1 MHLYKRICA
10 AFLAIIMMVLLGAC
24 NIAEVLYPNYDF
36 TKLERVFNGER
47 SHDRVAGLGFESME
61 YSRPNLDELEK
72 LAENVSSLLDD
83 GASRKEVIAA
93 LDEFFDAYS
102 QFNTMYT
109 LAMIRSDIDIDDD
122 NYAQEYAYCSESASQ
137 VDKLYDDV
145 MLACS
150 GSSLCDYLDAYYFG
164 GGLEENYSA
173 GDDGYTPDAE
183 LVRLRTQEAQLLI
196 EYSKIDNA
204 LGAAESYEE
213 IAGYN
218 EDAANIYI
226 KLIKLRHRIAEK
238 LGYDSYREYCYESFG
253 RGYAPAEIEE
263 FKKAV
268 EQYIV
273 PIYIKLSQRGDLD
286 SMYYDFNELSAADC
300 LDILSGAAE
309 NMGGDIAQAMELLKS
324 EGLYCIGSSGEMRV
338 RSYVTY
344 ISVYEVPFLFSHTN
358 GYGDDVLTVGHEF
371 GHFVDG
377 YLNYG
382 LNSDNDSS
390 EMFSQ
395 GMEYLLP
402 EYLDDESFA
411 ESLRRFKML
420 DTVNTLVDQ
429 ASFNAFEDA
438 VYALPED
445 ELTVDNINSI
455 YARIAGE
462 YGYASEYPA
471 EYLPYMWI
479 SISHLFEM
487 PFYVISYCV
496 SACAAFQLYN
506 MELNESGSGLSAYL
520 ELMDASAENDFITI
534 LDNAGIPSP
543 LSSETV
549 KSIALTLKHL
559 L

>member
-10 AFLAIIMMVLLGAC
+10 AFLAIIMTVLLGAC

-344 ISVYEVPFLFSHTN
+344 ISGYEVPFLFSHTN

-411 ESLRRFKML
+411 ESLRRSRCS
-420 DTVNTLVDQ
+420 T
-429 ASFNAFEDA
+429 
-438 VYALPED
+438 P
-445 ELTVDNINSI
+445 
-455 YARIAGE
+455 
-462 YGYASEYPA
+462 
-471 EYLPYMWI
+471 
-479 SISHLFEM
+479 
-487 PFYVISYCV
+487 
-496 SACAAFQLYN
+496 
-506 MELNESGSGLSAYL
+506 
-520 ELMDASAENDFITI
+520 
-534 LDNAGIPSP
+534 
-543 LSSETV
+543 
-549 KSIALTLKHL
+549 
-559 L
+559 

>member
-1 MHLYKRICA
+1 MHLYKRLTA
-10 AFLAIIMMVLLGAC
+10 AFLAIVMTVSLGAC
-24 NIAEVLYPNYDF
+24 NIAEVLYPSYDF
-36 TKLERVFNGER
+36 TKLEKIFDGER
-47 SHDRVAGLGFESME
+47 SHSRVSGLGFESME
-61 YSRPNLDELEK
+61 YSRPDIDQMEE
-72 LAENVSSLLDD
+72 LAENASSLLDN
-83 GASRKEVIAA
+83 GAARKDVIAA

-102 QFNTMYT
+102 QFGTMYT
-109 LAMIRSDIDIDDD
+109 LSMIRSDINIQDDY
-122 NYAQEYAYCSESASQ
+122 YAQEYAYCSGIASQ

-145 MLACS
+145 MLDCS
-150 GSSLCDYLDAYYFG
+150 GSSLCDYLDTYYFG
-164 GGLEENYSA
+164 GSLEENYSA

-183 LVRLRTQEAQLLI
+183 LVRLRSQEAQLLI
-196 EYSKIDNA
+196 EYGKVDNA

-213 IAGYN
+213 FAEHNGTAAG
-218 EDAANIYI
+218 IYI

-238 LGYDSYREYCYESFG
+238 SGYDSYREYCYASFG
-253 RGYAPAEIEE
+253 RGYAPEDTED
-263 FKKAV
+263 FKSTV
-268 EQYIV
+268 RQYIV

-286 SMYYDFNELSAADC
+286 SMYYGLDELSASDC
-300 LDILSGAAE
+300 LDILAGAAA

-324 EGLYCIGSSGEMRV
+324 EGLYCIGSGSEMRS

-344 ISVYEVPFLFSHTN
+344 ISGYDVPFLFSHTE
-358 GYGDDVLTVGHEF
+358 GYGDDILTVGHEF

-382 LNSDNDSS
+382 LNGDNDSS

-402 EYLDDESFA
+402 EYLDDETLA
-411 ESLRRFKML
+411 EDLRRFKML
-420 DTVNTLVDQ
+420 DTVSTLVTQ
-429 ASFNAFEDA
+429 ASFNEFEDI
-438 VYALPED
+438 VYGLSED

-496 SACAAFQLYN
+496 SACAAFRLYS
-506 MELNESGSGLSAYL
+506 MELNEPGSGLSAYL
-520 ELMDASAENDFITI
+520 GLMSASAEGDFITI
-534 LDNAGIPSP
+534 LDDAGIPSP

-549 KSIALTLKHL
+549 KSIALTLKKL